1 MSAGALLGLT
11 GDVRAAQR
19 FGSAPLPGGG
29 RVAYAVTGSGPGLLV
44 VPGWL
49 SHLELGWAI
58 PAERLFHEAL
68 SSGRTLVRYDRPGC
82 GLSDDYAGPRSL
94 ELELAT
100 IEAVSTAAGLTRFD
114 LLGWSLGAPVA
125 AQWAADRPDTVA
137 RLVLYGGWVT
147 GSAVG
152 DEESRRH
159 VLGLLATHWGLG
171 SDVLTELFAPEAD
184 AGTRRALAAY
194 QRAASSTQT
203 AVALLQLA
211 YAIDVRAALPQVQ
224 APTLV
229 LHRRGDR
236 AAPVAQARLL
246 AAEVPGA
253 ELVELEG
260 RSHLPAMGDAES
272 VVAEVRRFLGLPAA
286 RRAVATG
293 LTPRQSEVAGLV
305 AQGLTNREV
314 AQRLGITERSAESH
328 VERIRLQL
336 GFRSRSQVAAWY
348 VASSAGEVR

>member
-1 MSAGALLGLT
+1 M
-11 GDVRAAQR
+11 RAVQR

-82 GLSDDYAGPRSL
+82 GLSDEHRGPRTL
-94 ELELAT
+94 ELELAAV
-100 IEAVSTAAGLTRFD
+100 EAVLGAVD
-114 LLGWSLGAPVA
+114 LPRVDVLGWSLGAAVA
-125 AQWAADRPDTVA
+125 AQWAADRPETVA
-137 RLVLYGGWVT
+137 RLVLYGGWAS
-147 GSAVG
+147 GSEVG
-152 DEESRRH
+152 DEDSRR
-159 VLGLLATHWGLG
+159 LLLELLATHWGLG
-171 SDVLTELFAPEAD
+171 SDILTELFAPEAD
-184 AGTRRALAAY
+184 AGTRLALAAY
-194 QRAASSTQT
+194 QRAASSTET
-203 AVALLQLA
+203 AVALLRLA
-211 YAIDVRAALPQVQ
+211 YSVDVRAALPRVQ

-236 AAPVAQARLL
+236 AAPLAQARLL
-246 AAEVPGA
+246 AAQVPGA

-272 VVAEVRRFLGLPAA
+272 VVAEIRRFLGLPPA

-293 LTPRQSEVAGLV
+293 LTPRQSEVAALV

-328 VERIRLQL
+328 VERIRLRL
-336 GFRSRSQVAAWY
+336 GFRSRSQIAAWH